1 MAIWH
6 GEIGR
11 KRTGGKIK
19 IARKKRKYELGNLPT
34 LTRIGEEKREVE
46 EGKGGNKKVRVLSAE
61 FVNVSIGG
69 KTEKLKILEVVEN
82 KANPHFV
89 RMGIITK
96 GAIVKTEKGL
106 VKITSR
112 PGQHGVVNGILIEA

>member
-46 EGKGGNKKVRVLSAE
+46 EGKGGNKKVRVLSAS
-61 FVNVSIGG
+61 FVNVSIKG
-69 KTEKLKILEVVEN
+69 KSEKLKILEIVEN

-112 PGQHGVVNGILIEA
+112 PGQHGVVNGILIE

>member
-6 GEIGR
+6 GDSGR

-46 EGKGGNKKVRVLSAE
+46 EGKGGNKKVRVLSAS
-61 FVNVSIGG
+61 FVNVSIKG
-69 KTEKLKILEVVEN
+69 KSEKLKILEIVEN

-112 PGQHGVVNGILIEA
+112 PGQHGVVNGILIE

>member
-6 GEIGR
+6 GDAGR

-34 LTRIGEEKREVE
+34 LTKIGEEKREVE
-46 EGKGGNKKVRVLSAE
+46 EGKGGNKKVRVLSAS
-61 FVNVSIGG
+61 FVNVSIKG
-69 KTEKLKILEVVEN
+69 KSEKLKILEIVKN

-112 PGQHGVVNGILIEA
+112 PGQHGVVNGILIE

>member
-6 GEIGR
+6 GDSGR

-34 LTRIGEEKREVE
+34 LTKIGEEKREVE
-46 EGKGGNKKVRVLSAE
+46 EGKGGNKKVRVLSAS
-61 FVNVSIGG
+61 FVNVSIKG
-69 KTEKLKILEVVEN
+69 KSEKLKILEIVEN

-112 PGQHGVVNGILIEA
+112 PGQHGVVNGILIE

>member
-6 GEIGR
+6 GDSGR

-34 LTRIGEEKREVE
+34 LTKIGEEKREVK
-46 EGKGGNKKVRVLSAE
+46 EGKGGNKKVRVLSAS
-61 FVNVSIGG
+61 FVNVSIKG
-69 KTEKLKILEVVEN
+69 KSEKLKILEIVEN

-112 PGQHGVVNGILIEA
+112 PGQHGVVNGILIE